1 MDQDSSGAIDRT
13 EMFNFMKKKEFVAQN
28 KPKTLQ
34 KTKSRTY
41 SEAELAAGGL
51 VKKTSVPEGISLI
64 KVAEKR
70 IAAAKADMGTMQLP
84 EVPEK
89 LTQETD
95 D

>member
-1 MDQDSSGAIDRT
+1 MSGVA
-13 EMFNFMKKKEFVAQN
+13 FVDTVA
-28 KPKTLQ
+28 
-34 KTKSRTY
+34 
-41 SEAELAAGGL
+41 
-51 VKKTSVPEGISLI
+51 VSLI